1 MRFCASKSISCFNE
15 WYLHMITPW
24 LRKHFAVS
32 FPHQDFS
39 KTTLTWQSKLSSEPL
54 TRKLMCTDDLNQ
66 QWWRLDKWWPRVKL
80 MTLSQL
86 MSSND
91 DFKERWSHFPW
102 VMSVSDV
109 ENSWWNDEDDMV
121 WTVTSKRTNFLLFQ
135 KNESE
140 IVQTKNKAQHKY
152 FEYSWSLFELSLFAT
167 AKFLHLF
174 SFRNHSDWNRSCVPQ
189 KLKLRRSFISHW
201 LNKKEIVLPCWCHNA
216 F

>member
-15 WYLHMITPW
+15 WYLHMITTW
-24 LRKHFAVS
+24 LIKHFAVS

-91 DFKERWSHFPW
+91 DFKERWTHFPR
-102 VMSVSDV
+102 VMPVSDV
-109 ENSWWNDEDDMV
+109 ENSWWNDEDDVV
-121 WTVTSKRTNFLLFQ
+121 WTVTSNALISYCFRKMRVKLCKQ
-135 KNESE
+135 K
-140 IVQTKNKAQHKY
+140 
-152 FEYSWSLFELSLFAT
+152 
-167 AKFLHLF
+167 
-174 SFRNHSDWNRSCVPQ
+174 
-189 KLKLRRSFISHW
+189 
-201 LNKKEIVLPCWCHNA
+201 
-216 F
+216 